1 MFKFMRSVKNGHFP
15 TGLHRCCLC
24 TRAIHLFGCS
34 VQNPNSEEGCGETR
48 ICLNCYEISE
58 LSNKNNSIE
67 NWKNKGKPLEKKR
80 SAKSYLEKQPGFENV
95 DLNKKGSIVEIAFLK
110 NGCTFKNK
118 PISVHG
124 LDKVLLSNTCS
135 SDSLLLIIA
144 VSAAE
149 SNLYRTFLSEEL
161 KKNGTATFVLRML
174 ENKNYKELYKER
186 IYLLALPYITTS
198 EELLGSI
205 TLINTVDTAASACE
219 KLMEK
224 MPSYIWSN
232 SCTNSLCFESEY
244 KKEGI
249 VVCLNAINGNI
260 NLPEEINKF
269 FLPLTIGCVAINCN
283 CDR

>member
-1 MFKFMRSVKNGHFP
+1 M
-15 TGLHRCCLC
+15 
-24 TRAIHLFGCS
+24 
-34 VQNPNSEEGCGETR
+34 
-48 ICLNCYEISE
+48 
-58 LSNKNNSIE
+58 
-67 NWKNKGKPLEKKR
+67 
-80 SAKSYLEKQPGFENV
+80 
-95 DLNKKGSIVEIAFLK
+95 
-110 NGCTFKNK
+110 
-118 PISVHG
+118 
-124 LDKVLLSNTCS
+124 LLSNTCS
-135 SDSLLLIIA
+135 SDSLLSIIA

-161 KKNGTATFVLRML
+161 KKNSTATFVLRML

-224 MPSYIWSN
+224 MPSYIRSN
-232 SCTNSLCFESEY
+232 SCTNSLCFEPEY

-283 CDR
+283 CDRLVKFELMKHIIVELVSIPQGNNKNSNYILNNIRKLKVDKKVF

>member
-1 MFKFMRSVKNGHFP
+1 
-15 TGLHRCCLC
+15 
-24 TRAIHLFGCS
+24 
-34 VQNPNSEEGCGETR
+34 
-48 ICLNCYEISE
+48 
-58 LSNKNNSIE
+58 
-67 NWKNKGKPLEKKR
+67 
-80 SAKSYLEKQPGFENV
+80 
-95 DLNKKGSIVEIAFLK
+95 
-110 NGCTFKNK
+110 
-118 PISVHG
+118 
-124 LDKVLLSNTCS
+124 
-135 SDSLLLIIA
+135 
-144 VSAAE
+144 
-149 SNLYRTFLSEEL
+149 
-161 KKNGTATFVLRML
+161 ML

-283 CDR
+283 CDRLVKFELMKHIIVELVSIPQGNNKNSNYILNNIRKLKVDKKVF